1 MEHSVMLWRVQSVHS
16 MLSSGLPNARKSMLR
31 CLGHVQV
38 AQAVLIPLLVDKMKV
53 GPAGQRSI
61 KNMMMMM
68 PPTSF
73 QVRQFCRQQ

>member
-1 MEHSVMLWRVQSVHS
+1 MCCF
-16 MLSSGLPNARKSMLR
+16 A
-31 CLGHVQV
+31 CVQV

-73 QVRQFCRQQ
+73 QVRRLCRQK